1 MKNAPTSTPPRDVR
15 DVYGRRYRIGEDAE
29 DLTGHSRRWQLW
41 AAWACMV
48 AISPLQYSFG
58 SSALGLQESRGWSFV
73 QTMWLLAVF
82 VACQA
87 LVAVPAAWLQ
97 RVRRASPTQLVVLG
111 GVLAAAGLA
120 TLAHSGSYAAVLLGY
135 ALIGGTGAG
144 LVYAACI
151 TTAARWFPDRRVA
164 TIGFVTGGFA
174 CGAVPS
180 IALLTIFDSAAG
192 QRVVFDLTAAVALL
206 IVMTAGGVL
215 KDPPRHW
222 WPAEIDA
229 QVWAVDR
236 KLNRSIPNN
245 IPAARHYRPAE
256 AMRTGALPLMWLTL
270 ALSTALSLFGIAFV
284 VSYAIEARLGLAVA
298 GLAAGLLAAVN
309 GLGRSFA
316 GNLSDR
322 FGRRR
327 VLAAVL
333 MIEGFTHVGLVLAGE
348 SGAGWAFVLCAM
360 FAGLGGGA
368 FYAIMAN
375 LVLEFFGENSLVQ
388 NQAILYSAKAVGG
401 LVGIGVTA
409 SVVQAYGYRP
419 VFLAAGLLGLLTA
432 LTVRFL
438 KQPGRPVLPV
448 RPQLGTPVAG
458 TVSLLAQPHP
468 GQARP
473 GE

>member
-1 MKNAPTSTPPRDVR
+1 MKARDVR
-15 DVYGRRYRIGEDAE
+15 DVYGRQYRVGEDPRE
-29 DLTGHSRRWQLW
+29 LTGHPRRWQLW

-58 SSALGLQESRGWSFV
+58 SAALDLQSNRGWGFV
-73 QTMWLLAVF
+73 QTMWLLAIF

-87 LVAVPAAWLQ
+87 LVAIPAAWLQ
-97 RVRRASPTQLVVLG
+97 RVRRVSPTQLVVLG
-111 GVLAAAGLA
+111 GVFAAAGLA
-120 TLAHSGSYAAVLLGY
+120 TLAHAGSYAVVVLGY
-135 ALIGGTGAG
+135 ALIGGVGAG

-151 TTAARWFPDRRVA
+151 TTAGRWFPDKRVA

-174 CGAVPS
+174 VGAVPS
-180 IALLTIFDSAAG
+180 IALLAVFNSSSG
-192 QRVVFDLTAAVALL
+192 HRLVFDLAAAIALL
-206 IVMTAGGVL
+206 TVLTAGGVL

-222 WPAEIDA
+222 WPADLEP
-229 QVWAVDR
+229 QSWAIDR

-245 IPAARHYRPAE
+245 IPAARHYRPGE

-270 ALSTALSLFGIAFV
+270 ALCAALSLFGIAFV
-284 VSYAIEARLGLAVA
+284 VSYAMQAGLGLAVA
-298 GLAAGLLAAVN
+298 GFAAGLLAAVN

-316 GNLSDR
+316 GHLSEQ

-333 MIEGFTHVGLVLAGE
+333 MIEGLAHAGLVLAGE
-348 SGAGWAFVLCAM
+348 SGVEWAFVFCAM

-375 LVLEFFGENSLVQ
+375 LVLEFFGENSLLQ
-388 NQAILYSAKAVGG
+388 NHAILYSAKAFGG

-409 SVVQAYGYRP
+409 SLVEAIGYRP
-419 VFLAAGLLGLLTA
+419 VFLIAGFLGLGTA
-432 LTVRFL
+432 MTVRFL
-438 KQPGRPVLPV
+438 KQPGRPSLTV
-448 RPQLGTPVAG
+448 RRQLGTPVAG
-458 TVSLLAQPHP
+458 VV
-468 GQARP
+468 RP

>member
-1 MKNAPTSTPPRDVR
+1 MNHVTPTPRDVR
-15 DVYGRRYRIGEDAE
+15 DVYGRRYRIGEDARE
-29 DLTGHSRRWQLW
+29 LTGHSRRWQLW

-58 SSALGLQESRGWSFV
+58 TAALGLGSDRGWGSA
-73 QTMWLLAVF
+73 QTMWLLALF

-87 LVAVPAAWLQ
+87 LVAVPAAWVH

-111 GVLAAAGLA
+111 GVLAAIGLA
-120 TLAHSGSYAAVLLGY
+120 TLAHGHSYLAVVVGY
-135 ALIGGTGAG
+135 ALLGGTGAG

-151 TTAARWFPDRRVA
+151 TTSARWFPDRRTA

-174 CGAVPS
+174 VGAVPS
-180 IALLTIFDSAAG
+180 IALLTIFPSN
-192 QRVVFDLTAAVALL
+192 QRIVFDLTALVALL
-206 IVMTAGGVL
+206 VILVAGGLL

-229 QVWAVDR
+229 QAWAIDR
-236 KLNRSIPNN
+236 KLNRSIPHNL
-245 IPAARHYRPAE
+245 PAVRHYRPGE
-256 AMRTGALPLMWLTL
+256 AMRTGALPLMWLML
-270 ALSTALSLFGIAFV
+270 AISTALSLLGIALV
-284 VSYAIEARLGLAVA
+284 VNYAVSVDLGLA
-298 GLAAGLLAAVN
+298 AAGFAAGMLAAVN

-316 GNLSDR
+316 GHVSDR

-333 MIEGFTHVGLVLAGE
+333 MVEGFTHVGLVVAGE
-348 SGAGWAFVLCAM
+348 AGAGWAFVLCAM

-375 LVLEFFGENSLVQ
+375 LVLEFFGENSLLQ

-401 LVGIGVTA
+401 LVGIGVAA
-409 SVVQAYGYRP
+409 SLIAELGYRP
-419 VFLAAGLLGLLTA
+419 VFLGAGLLGVLTA
-432 LTVRFL
+432 LSVRLL
-438 KQPGRPVLPV
+438 KQPGRPALPV

-458 TVSLLAQPHP
+458 S
-468 GQARP
+468 

>member
-1 MKNAPTSTPPRDVR
+1 MNDANPSTPPRDVR
-15 DVYGRRYRIGEDAE
+15 DVYGRQYRIGEDPQE
-29 DLTGHSRRWQLW
+29 LTGHSRRWQLW

-58 SSALGLQESRGWSFV
+58 SAALGLESSRGWGAA
-73 QTMWLLAVF
+73 QTMWLLALF

-87 LVAVPAAWLQ
+87 LVAIPAAWAQ
-97 RVRRASPTQLVVLG
+97 RVRRATPTQLVVLG
-111 GVLAAAGLA
+111 GVLAAVGLT
-120 TLAHSGSYAAVLLGY
+120 TLAHSTSYAAVVFGY
-135 ALIGGTGAG
+135 ALVGGTGAG

-151 TTAARWFPDRRVA
+151 TTAARWFPDKRVA

-174 CGAVPS
+174 VGAVPS
-180 IALLTIFDSAAG
+180 IALLSIFESAAG
-192 QRVVFDLTAAVALL
+192 QRLAFDLTAVVALL

-222 WPAEIDA
+222 WPAAIDA
-229 QVWAVDR
+229 QAWAVDR
-236 KLNRSIPNN
+236 KLNRSVGHNL
-245 IPAARHYRPAE
+245 PAVRHYRPAE

-284 VSYAIEARLGLAVA
+284 VSYAIEAELGAAVA
-298 GLAAGLLAAVN
+298 GFAAGLLAAVN

-316 GNLSDR
+316 GHLSDR

-348 SGAGWAFVLCAM
+348 SGVGWAFVACAM

-375 LVLEFFGENSLVQ
+375 LVLEFFGENSLLQ
-388 NQAILYSAKAVGG
+388 NQAILYSAKAAGG
-401 LVGIGVTA
+401 LLGIGVTA
-409 SVVQAYGYRP
+409 SLVGTVGYRP
-419 VFLAAGLLGLLTA
+419 LFLGAGLLGLVTA
-432 LTVRFL
+432 LIVRFL
-438 KQPGRPVLPV
+438 KQPGYPALPV

-458 TVSLLAQPHP
+458 SV
-468 GQARP
+468 RP

>member
-1 MKNAPTSTPPRDVR
+1 MNDATTSTPPRDVR
-15 DVYGRRYRIGEDAE
+15 DVYGRRYRIGEHAHE
-29 DLTGHSRRWQLW
+29 LTGHSRRWQLW

-58 SSALGLQESRGWSFV
+58 SAALGLQSSRAWGAAE
-73 QTMWLLAVF
+73 TMWLLALF

-87 LVAVPAAWLQ
+87 LVAIPAAWAHRTR
-97 RVRRASPTQLVVLG
+97 RVSPTQLVVG
-111 GVLAAAGLA
+111 GGILAAVGLV
-120 TLAHSGSYAAVLLGY
+120 TLAHADSYLGVVLGY
-135 ALIGGTGAG
+135 AVVGGAG
-144 LVYAACI
+144 AGVVYSACI
-151 TTAARWFPDRRVA
+151 TTAARWFPERRTS

-174 CGAVPS
+174 VGAVPS
-180 IALLTIFDSAAG
+180 IALLAIFDSAG
-192 QRVVFDLTAAVALL
+192 GLRVVFDLAALL
-206 IVMTAGGVL
+206 ALLVVIVAGGLL

-222 WPAEIDA
+222 WPADIDA
-229 QVWAVDR
+229 QAWAVDR
-236 KLNRSIPNN
+236 KLNRSIPHNL
-245 IPAARHYRPAE
+245 PAVRYYRPAE

-284 VSYAIEARLGLAVA
+284 VSYAVQAQLGAAVA
-298 GLAAGLLAAVN
+298 GLAAGMLAAVN

-316 GNLSDR
+316 GTLSDR

-333 MIEGFTHVGLVLAGE
+333 AVEGCTHIGLVLAGE
-348 SGAGWAFVLCAM
+348 AGAGPAFVLCAM

-375 LVLEFFGENSLVQ
+375 LVLEFFGENSLLQ

-401 LVGIGVTA
+401 LLGIGVAA
-409 SVVQAYGYRP
+409 SLVAEVGYRP
-419 VFLAAGLLGLLTA
+419 LFLAAGLLGLVTA

-438 KQPGRPVLPV
+438 KQPGRPALPV

-458 TVSLLAQPHP
+458 AV
-468 GQARP
+468 RP

>member
-1 MKNAPTSTPPRDVR
+1 MNAQPRDVR
-15 DVYGRRYRIGEDAE
+15 DVYGRQYRIGEDAR

-58 SSALGLQESRGWSFV
+58 SAAIGLQDGRGWGAV
-73 QTMWLLAVF
+73 ATMWLLAVF

-87 LVAVPAAWLQ
+87 LMAIPAAWIQ
-97 RVRRASPTQLVVLG
+97 RVRRATPTQLVVGG
-111 GVLAAAGLA
+111 GVCAAIGLV
-120 TLAHSGSYAAVLLGY
+120 TLAHADSYPLAVLGY
-135 ALIGGTGAG
+135 AVIGGAGAG

-151 TTAARWFPDRRVA
+151 TTAARWFPDRRTA

-174 CGAVPS
+174 VGAVPS
-180 IALLTIFDSAAG
+180 IALLTIIRSASG
-192 QRVVFDLTAAVALL
+192 QRIVFDVTALL
-206 IVMTAGGVL
+206 AVLVVLTAGGLL

-222 WPAEIDA
+222 WPPHIDA
-229 QVWAVDR
+229 QVWAIDR
-236 KLNRSIPNN
+236 KLNRSIPHNA
-245 IPAARHYRPAE
+245 PAVRHYRPAE

-284 VSYAIEARLGLAVA
+284 VSYAVSAGLGVAVA
-298 GLAAGLLAAVN
+298 GFAAGMLAAVN
-309 GLGRSFA
+309 GLGRSLA
-316 GNLSDR
+316 GHLSDR

-333 MIEGFTHVGLVLAGE
+333 MIEGFTHVGLVVAGE
-348 SGAGWAFVLCAM
+348 TGAGWAFVLCAM

-375 LVLEFFGENSLVQ
+375 LVLEFFGENSLLQ
-388 NQAILYSAKAVGG
+388 NQAILYSAKAAGG
-401 LVGIGVTA
+401 LVGVGVAA
-409 SVVQAYGYRP
+409 SLVATVGYRP
-419 VFLAAGLLGLLTA
+419 LFLGAGLLGLLTA

-438 KQPGRPVLPV
+438 KQPGRPALPV

-458 TVSLLAQPHP
+458 SH
-468 GQARP
+468 
-473 GE
+473 E

>member
-1 MKNAPTSTPPRDVR
+1 MNHVMPSRDVR
-15 DVYGRRYRIGEDAE
+15 DVYGRRYRIGEEAH

-58 SSALGLQESRGWSFV
+58 TAALGLESNRGWGTA

-87 LVAVPAAWLQ
+87 LVAIPAAWMH
-97 RVRRASPTQLVVLG
+97 RVRRATPTQLVVVG
-111 GVLAAAGLA
+111 GVLAAIGLA
-120 TLAHSGSYAAVLLGY
+120 TLAHVHSYVGVLIGY
-135 ALIGGTGAG
+135 ALLGGTGAG

-151 TTAARWFPDRRVA
+151 TTSARWFPDRRTA

-174 CGAVPS
+174 IGAVPS
-180 IALLTIFDSAAG
+180 IALLTIFQDS
-192 QRVVFDLTAAVALL
+192 QRIVFDATALVALL
-206 IVMTAGGVL
+206 VVLVAGGLL

-229 QVWAVDR
+229 QSWAIDR
-236 KLNRSIPNN
+236 KLNRN
-245 IPAARHYRPAE
+245 IPHNLPAVRHYRPGE
-256 AMRTGALPLMWLTL
+256 AMRTGALPLMWLML
-270 ALSTALSLFGIAFV
+270 AISTALSLLGIAFV
-284 VSYAIEARLGLAVA
+284 VSYAVTASLGVAVA
-298 GLAAGLLAAVN
+298 GFAAGMLAAVN

-333 MIEGFTHVGLVLAGE
+333 MVEGFSHVGLVVAVE
-348 SGAGWAFVLCAM
+348 SGAAAVFVVCAM
-360 FAGLGGGA
+360 FAGLSGGA

-375 LVLEFFGENSLVQ
+375 LVLEFFGENSLLQ
-388 NQAILYSAKAVGG
+388 NQAVLYSAKAVGG
-401 LVGIGVTA
+401 LVGIGVAA
-409 SVVQAYGYRP
+409 SLVVAVGYRP
-419 VFLAAGLLGLLTA
+419 LFLGAGLLGVLTA
-432 LTVRFL
+432 LSVRLL
-438 KQPGRPVLPV
+438 KQPGRPALPV
-448 RPQLGTPVAG
+448 RRQLGTPVAG
-458 TVSLLAQPHP
+458 
-468 GQARP
+468 P